1 MYPLM
6 QEYDKES
13 AAWLAQQG
21 KEVSFDWWKQ
31 SDDPKAQEFRMYF
44 DKDNKELLAKY
55 PRGFNLYYNVVLR
68 MLNPDRSSWQ
78 FLDLSDDKIDIIRES
93 G

>member
-1 MYPLM
+1 
-6 QEYDKES
+6 
-13 AAWLAQQG
+13 
-21 KEVSFDWWKQ
+21 
-31 SDDPKAQEFRMYF
+31 MYF